1 MERLLMPIED
11 GANALGVGRT
21 TVYALVKAGELET
34 VKIGRRSL
42 ITAESLREYVE
53 RLRAVDP
60 DTGRRV
66 MYREAYIEAY
76 FDTQCADDRQGAA

>member
-66 MYREAYIEAY
+66 MYREADIEAY
-76 FDTQCADDRQGAA
+76 VDAQFADDRQGAA